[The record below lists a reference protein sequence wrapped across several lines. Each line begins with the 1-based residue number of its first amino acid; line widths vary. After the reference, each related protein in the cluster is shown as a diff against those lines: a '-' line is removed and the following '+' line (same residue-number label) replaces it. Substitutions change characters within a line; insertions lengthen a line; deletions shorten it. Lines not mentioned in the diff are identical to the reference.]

1 MTLNDLIDRLHVL
14 KQLHGGNML
23 VVAGEATCGD
33 FDNVIHVEKAIT
45 ATLQGDTGAVAIDC
59 APAPGDES
67 VILIY

>member
-1 MTLNDLIDRLHVL
+1 MTLDELLDQLRVL
-14 KQLHGGNML
+14 KLINGGNVK

-33 FDNVIHVEKAIT
+33 FDDVIHVEKAIT